1 MYESFGPTK
10 NKSSIRT
17 IKMDKEAM
25 NIFKDY
31 FKNTVDNIHELIFF
45 SHHSKYHVISN
56 RSVNK
61 ALKGLLADLAIEPIS
76 ISVHVLRH
84 THASALIYE
93 KKATINY
100 ISERLGHSDVQ
111 TTYNDYSHVMK
122 ELRAE
127 DEESTV
133 NMFSSMYKIS

>member
-1 MYESFGPTK
+1 MNLFK
-10 NKSSIRT
+10 N
-17 IKMDKEAM
+17 
-25 NIFKDY
+25 Y
-31 FKNTVDNIHELIFF
+31 FKATVDNIHGLIFF
-45 SHHSKYHVISN
+45 SHHSKYHVMSN

-61 ALKGLLADLAIEPIS
+61 ALKGLLNDLEIEPIS
-76 ISVHVLRH
+76 VHGLRH

-111 TTYNDYSHVMK
+111 TTYNDYSHVIK